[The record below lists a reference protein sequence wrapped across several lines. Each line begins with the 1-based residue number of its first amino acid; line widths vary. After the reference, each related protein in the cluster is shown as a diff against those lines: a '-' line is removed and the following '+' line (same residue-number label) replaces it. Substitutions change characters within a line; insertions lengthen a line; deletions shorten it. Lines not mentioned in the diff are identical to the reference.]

1 MALMLTSAGVTNRSI
16 REELRRLV
24 ARPFET
30 ASVAVV
36 TAGDAADH
44 RLPLGDLER
53 LQRLGWRGFDVID
66 LFGQPAELV
75 MRRLRAAHV
84 VYLTGGDVHQL
95 AQGLDSTGL
104 AQGVKSLL
112 HRTVIVGASA
122 GSLVFCAD
130 LARRLASLHGDD
142 GELFT
147 PGSGAGVSPLDVVP
161 WFLRP
166 HTDFD
171 TWDSAAAEAA
181 GFPMFAIDDQ
191 TAITVADGDVV
202 VVSEG
207 RWRFV
212 PGQRA
217 DAFALDGLDGALALS

>member
-1 MALMLTSAGVTNRSI
+1 MGMALMLTSAGITNRSI
-16 REELRRLV
+16 SDELRRLT

-36 TAGDAADH
+36 MTGVAAQSWLTADLL
-44 RLPLGDLER
+44 RLH
-53 LQRLGWRGFDVID
+53 RLGWRRFDLID
-66 LFGQPAELV
+66 LDELPAEAV
-75 MRRLRAAHV
+75 VQRLQDDQVIYFA
-84 VYLTGGDVHQL
+84 GDNAYQL
-95 AQGLDSTGL
+95 AYILDSTGL
-104 AQGVKSLL
+104 AQDIKSLL
-112 HRTVIVGASA
+112 DRAVVVGASA
-122 GSLVFCAD
+122 GSVVFCAD
-130 LARRLASLHGDD
+130 LTQRLMSL
-142 GELFT
+142 E
-147 PGSGAGVSPLDVVP
+147 GSNEPAFMANGCTAVSPLDVVP

-191 TAITVADGDVV
+191 TAITVSDSDVV

-212 PGQRA
+212 P
-217 DAFALDGLDGALALS
+217 

>member
-16 REELRRLV
+16 RAELRRLV

-36 TAGDAADH
+36 TAGDADDL
-44 RLPLGDLER
+44 RLPLSD
-53 LQRLGWRGFDVID
+53 LQRLHSLGWRNFEMID
-66 LFGQPAELV
+66 LAGQSAEPVLQ
-75 MRRLRAAHV
+75 RLRGAHV
-84 VYLTGGDVHQL
+84 VYLTGGDVHRL
-95 AQGLDSTGL
+95 ARGLDSAGL

-112 HRTVIVGASA
+112 RRTVVVGASA

-130 LARRLASLHGDD
+130 LTRRLALLHGDD

-147 PGSGAGVSPLDVVP
+147 PCSGEGVSPLDVVP

-212 PGQRA
+212 PGQAA
-217 DAFALDGLDGALALS
+217 DAYALDGELALS